1 MPKTYKNPPLL
12 EAVCEFRFV
21 SEGNYSAEQI
31 ASFYETI
38 KGSFPVQKKGKIN
51 KVEFR
56 IDTEKTPEE
65 NKGSISQDFYE
76 FEQYF
81 SEDEKYSIQL
91 DGGRI
96 SIHRIKPYTAWSQF
110 FPLIQTV
117 YNAYIEVFKPTEL
130 SRVGVRYINEIV
142 LPVDGFTFSDYFTL
156 SASLPSLDEANRQSI
171 FLGSVF
177 GQEGGR
183 DAIKVQFGDK
193 QLPEETTSKAF
204 VLDLDYFLVTA
215 TVTLDAVDE
224 WLTTA
229 HTNLENVFEGI
240 VTEKTKQFFD
250 K

>member
-21 SEGNYSAEQI
+21 TNGNHSAEQI
-31 ASFYETI
+31 ASFYEMI
-38 KGSFPVQKKGKIN
+38 KGSFPIQKKGKIN

-81 SEDEKYSIQL
+81 SEDEKYFIQL
-91 DGGRI
+91 DGGRM

-110 FPLIQTV
+110 LPLIQAV
-117 YNAYIEVFKPTEL
+117 YSTYLETFKPTEL
-130 SRVGVRYINEIV
+130 SRMGVRYINEII
-142 LPVDGFTFSDYFTL
+142 LPAEGFTFSDYFTL
-156 SASLPSLDEANRQSI
+156 SASVPSLDENSRQSI

-177 GQEGGR
+177 EQEGGR

-193 QLPEETTSKAF
+193 QLPEGGPSEAF
-204 VLDLDYFLVTA
+204 VLDLDYFLVNA
-215 TVTLDAVDE
+215 TVALDAVDG

-240 VTEKTKQFFD
+240 VTEKTKQSFD
-250 K
+250 I

>member
-1 MPKTYKNPPLL
+1 MAKTYKNPPLL

-21 SEGNYSAEQI
+21 TDGNFSAEQI
-31 ASFYETI
+31 TSFYEMI
-38 KGSFPVQKKGKIN
+38 KGSFPLQKKGKVN
-51 KVEFR
+51 KLEFN

-65 NKGSISQDFYE
+65 NQQSISQDFYE
-76 FEQYF
+76 FENYF

-96 SIHRIKPYTAWSQF
+96 SVHRIKPYRAWSEF
-110 FPLIQTV
+110 FPLIQIV
-117 YNAYIEVFKPTEL
+117 YSAYLEAFQPTEL
-130 SRVGVRYINEIV
+130 ARVGVRYINEIV
-142 LPVDGFTFSDYFTL
+142 LPAEGFIFTDYFTL
-156 SASLPSLDEANRQSI
+156 SASLPSLEASSPLSI
-171 FLGSVF
+171 FLGSSFV
-177 GQEGGR
+177 QEGGR

-193 QLPEETTSKAF
+193 QLPTETTSKAF
-204 VLDLDYFLVTA
+204 VLDLDYFLMTP
-215 TVTLDAVDE
+215 TVALEAVDG

>member
-12 EAVCEFRFV
+12 EAVCEFRFGTN
-21 SEGNYSAEQI
+21 GNHSAEQVT
-31 ASFYETI
+31 SFYEKV
-38 KGSFPVQKKGKIN
+38 KGSFPIQKKGKIN
-51 KVEFR
+51 RVEFR
-56 IDTEKTPEE
+56 IDAEKTPEE

-81 SEDEKYSIQL
+81 SEDEKYFIQL

-110 FPLIQTV
+110 FSLVQTV
-117 YNAYIEVFKPTEL
+117 YGAYFEVFKPTEL
-130 SRVGVRYINEIV
+130 SRMGVRYINEIV
-142 LPVDGFTFSDYFTL
+142 LPADGFTFSDYFTL
-156 SASLPSLDEANRQSI
+156 SASLPSLDENSRQSI

-177 GQEGGR
+177 AQEGGR

-215 TVTLDAVDE
+215 TVALDAVDE

-240 VTEKTKQFFD
+240 VTEKTKQSFD

>member
-1 MPKTYKNPPLL
+1 MAKTYKNPPLL

-21 SEGNYSAEQI
+21 TEGNYSAEQI
-31 ASFYETI
+31 TSFYEMI
-38 KGSFPVQKKGKIN
+38 KGNFPIQKKGKIN
-51 KVEFR
+51 QIEFK
-56 IDTEKTPEE
+56 IDAEKTPEE

-96 SIHRIKPYTAWSQF
+96 SIHRIKPYQAWSQF
-110 FPLIQTV
+110 LPLIQKV
-117 YNAYIEVFKPTEL
+117 YGAYVDIFKPKEL
-130 SRVGVRYINEIV
+130 ARVGVRYINEIV
-142 LPVDGFTFSDYFTL
+142 LPADRFSFSDYFTL
-156 SASLPSLDEANRQSI
+156 AVSLSSLSDNSRQSI

-177 GQEGGR
+177 EQEESR

-193 QLPEETTSKAF
+193 QLPDGTETKAF
-204 VLDLDYFLVTA
+204 VLDLDYFLVTP
-215 TVTLDAVDE
+215 TVALDAVDE